1 MIKITNIY
9 ILNRVTSDMEVGYIL
24 ITPVVAL
31 MVLGFANNLVEIA
44 GDTQQKVTVFA
55 DDMNNAVDCATRG
68 IPIEVCSPRLM
79 EQDFSGEI
87 NNTIEINEEILEML
101 EESGQLT

>member
-1 MIKITNIY
+1 
-9 ILNRVTSDMEVGYIL
+9 MEVSYIVVA
-24 ITPVVAL
+24 PVVGL
-31 MVLGFANNLVEIA
+31 LLLGFANDLFQIA
-44 GDTQQKVTVFA
+44 EDTQDKVTVFA

-79 EQDFSGEI
+79 EQDFTGDI
-87 NNTIEINEEILEML
+87 NRTIELNQEIIEML